1 MKRSDI
7 NNFTGGGRP
16 SFLSGQGFT
25 DVSHPELVSG
35 SKEAEV
41 VETDKDRFRTKFG
54 MTKTPRHPE
63 LVSGLKE
70 TEAVET
76 DKDRFRTK
84 FGMTKTPRHPELV
97 SGSFGFTLAEVLITL
112 GIIGIVAAM
121 TLPAITANTRKSET
135 IARLKKFNS
144 MMAQAITLSESVNGD
159 SIYWEK
165 DAGSLTEDE
174 NGNAI
179 YDNDLGPKATY
190 KFFMKYIAPYIKYY
204 RIEESVQFPDLEN
217 PEKFTKIYFA
227 DGTEAYVK
235 NGACIDFYYDVN
247 GERKPNKSGYDIF
260 TLGLCPWHSS
270 TYFGNSNRKWGAI
283 CSSNDKN
290 DRDELIRKK
299 ACPARILELDGWKFK
314 KDYPFRI

>member
-1 MKRSDI
+1 
-7 NNFTGGGRP
+7 
-16 SFLSGQGFT
+16 
-25 DVSHPELVSG
+25 
-35 SKEAEV
+35 
-41 VETDKDRFRTKFG
+41 
-54 MTKTPRHPE
+54 
-63 LVSGLKE
+63 
-70 TEAVET
+70 
-76 DKDRFRTK
+76 
-84 FGMTKTPRHPELV
+84 
-97 SGSFGFTLAEVLITL
+97 
-112 GIIGIVAAM
+112 
-121 TLPAITANTRKSET
+121 
-135 IARLKKFNS
+135 

>member
-1 MKRSDI
+1 MKYSDI
-7 NNFTGGGRP
+7 KGFAGGGRLN
-16 SFLSGQGFT
+16 FLSGQGFT

-35 SKEAEV
+35 SKEAEAV
-41 VETDKDRFRTKFG
+41 GIDKDRFRTKFG

-63 LVSGLKE
+63 Q
-70 TEAVET
+70 
-76 DKDRFRTK
+76 
-84 FGMTKTPRHPELV
+84 V

-121 TLPAITANTRKSET
+121 TLPAITANTRKSEAT
-135 IARLKKFNS
+135 ARLKKFNS

-165 DAGSLTEDE
+165 NAGSFTEDE

-190 KFFMKYIAPYIKYY
+190 KFLMKYIAPYIKYN
-204 RIEESVQFPDLEN
+204 RIEESVAFPDPEN
-217 PEKFTKIYFA
+217 PEKFSKIYFA
-227 DGTEAYVK
+227 DGSEAYVK
-235 NGACIDFYYDVN
+235 NGVCIDFYYDVN
-247 GERKPNKSGYDIF
+247 GERKPNKSAYDIF

-270 TYFGNSNRKWGAI
+270 RYFTNSYRKWGAI
-283 CSSNDKN
+283 CDDPGKN

-299 ACPARILELDGWKFK
+299 SCPARILELDGWEFK
-314 KDYPFRI
+314 KDYPYRI